1 MNLLNELDSYIENT
15 AGNYICVDV
24 AIGITVVINK
34 KKYDSI
40 VFFEVDF
47 NNILRPLRFVITDV
61 YGNELNT
68 IDGNSRLYQKIL
80 KAVVSDSNSRSSSN
94 NEIAKANELT
104 NYMYKALD
112 KYFYSYHMI
121 TNNSG
126 KITSNN
132 NYIIKNNKTTVL
144 RNSKYEEG
152 FKVKDHYYKVNL
164 ISLHLYNRL
173 HNKIYE
179 KLNVVQLDNKGFV
192 FDNYLMK
199 PIRGNSRIMQNS
211 VITFRIGV
219 DDDDKTLK
227 YILSLEYC
235 KLDISSCKDSY
246 SKEEYDRVESLLKT
260 QSNYIFNASKTVHKR
275 INN

>member
-1 MNLLNELDSYIENT
+1 MNLLSELDSYIANNT
-15 AGNYICVDV
+15 GNYICVDV
-24 AIGITVVINK
+24 AIGVTVVINK

-47 NNILRPLRFVITDV
+47 NNIMRPLRFVITDV

-68 IDGNSRLYQKIL
+68 IDSNSRLYQKIL
-80 KAVVSDSNSRSSSN
+80 KAVVSDSNSRSSN
-94 NEIAKANELT
+94 TDEIAKANELC

-112 KYFYSYHMI
+112 KYFYSYNMI

-132 NYIIKNNKTTVL
+132 NYIIKNNNTNVL

-152 FKVKDHYYKVNL
+152 FKVNDYYYKVNL
-164 ISLHLYNRL
+164 ISVHLYNRL
-173 HNKIYE
+173 HYNIYE
-179 KLNVVQLDNKGFV
+179 KLNVIRLDNEGFV

-199 PIRGNSRIMQNS
+199 TVRGNSRIMQNP
-211 VITFRIGV
+211 VMTFRAGV
-219 DDDDKTLK
+219 DHDYKTIN
-227 YILSLEYC
+227 YILYPEYC
-235 KLDISSCKDSY
+235 KSDISPYKDLY
-246 SKEEYDRVESLLKT
+246 SKDEYERVESLMKT
-260 QSNYIFNASKTVHKR
+260 QSNYISNASKTIHKR

>member
-1 MNLLNELDSYIENT
+1 MNLLNELDSYIENNT
-15 AGNYICVDV
+15 GNYICVDV
-24 AIGITVVINK
+24 AIGVTVVINK
-34 KKYDSI
+34 KKYDTI

-47 NNILRPLRFVITDV
+47 NNIMRPLRFVITDV

-68 IDGNSRLYQKIL
+68 IDSSSRLYQRIM
-80 KAVVSDSNSRSSSN
+80 KAVVSDSNSRSSN
-94 NEIAKANELT
+94 TEEIAKANELT

-112 KYFYSYHMI
+112 KYFYSYNMI

-132 NYIIKNNKTTVL
+132 NYEIKNDNTTVL
-144 RNSKYEEG
+144 HNNKYEEG

-164 ISLHLYNRL
+164 ISIHLYNRL
-173 HNKIYE
+173 HYNIYE
-179 KLNVVQLDNKGFV
+179 KLHVVKLDNEGFI

-199 PIRGNSRIMQNS
+199 TVRGNSRIMQNS

-219 DDDDKTLK
+219 DDDDKILN
-227 YILSLEYC
+227 YILYLEYC
-235 KLDISSCKDSY
+235 KSNISSYKDLC

-260 QSNYIFNASKTVHKR
+260 QSNYILNASKTIHNR